1 VQGRPPPR
9 QVHGGANVNS
19 LTIKEVGKQC
29 PNLTYLDLNCS
40 KNLDVADEDVI
51 IEAVRG
57 MKQLQTLRLAPFGPF
72 NTFIGDWRF
81 VKGHL
86 VYNTPEMEY
95 ESQQWEI
102 DMDDHDYCDGSES
115 DVDMLGSTKL
125 RELQSLLP
133 RNCKLTNNGKWAGS
147 GFINES
153 WGTAFDEHAAEW
165 NVFGGRSYKQ
175 MGSLSYTEQANGS
188 DGSTLRKGHVKT
200 VWLQCGDAKE
210 AAADGRAAKR
220 FYQCANDWHAAN
232 PVIEKLK
239 PLGPVIET

>member
-1 VQGRPPPR
+1 MFEFPQ
-9 QVHGGANVNS
+9 
-19 LTIKEVGKQC
+19 
-29 PNLTYLDLNCS
+29 
-40 KNLDVADEDVI
+40 
-51 IEAVRG
+51 
-57 MKQLQTLRLAPFGPF
+57 
-72 NTFIGDWRF
+72 
-81 VKGHL
+81 
-86 VYNTPEMEY
+86 
-95 ESQQWEI
+95 
-102 DMDDHDYCDGSES
+102 
-115 DVDMLGSTKL
+115 
-125 RELQSLLP
+125 
-133 RNCKLTNNGKWAGS
+133 
-147 GFINES
+147 
-153 WGTAFDEHAAEW
+153 AEW